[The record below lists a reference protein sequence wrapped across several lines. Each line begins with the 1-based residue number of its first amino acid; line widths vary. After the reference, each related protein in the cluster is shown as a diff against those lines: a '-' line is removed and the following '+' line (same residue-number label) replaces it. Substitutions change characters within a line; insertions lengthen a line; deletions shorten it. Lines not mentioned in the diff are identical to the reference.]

1 MYYNYGNRG
10 VYDIRH
16 PYDDPTPPS
25 YYSDYLNQAHIQQA
39 LGVSVNYTSSNS
51 DIYYAFQ
58 ASGDFIYPNF
68 LLDLQD
74 ILASGVRVAMMYGD
88 ADYIC
93 NWLGGEAV
101 SKTVNHTHKA
111 DFLAAG
117 YEPMV
122 YGGME
127 YGEVRE
133 RGNFSFTRIYE
144 AGHEVPF
151 YQPQAALAHFQRV
164 IEARDIPTGMEKV
177 TANLT
182 SYGTPNATHTNPY
195 VSLPPT
201 GSAARASWSAS
212 LVASYDML
220 DQMPPPTQTP

>member
-16 PYDDPTPPS
+16 PYNDPTPPS

-74 ILASGVRVAMMYGD
+74 ILASGVRVAMLYGD

-101 SKTVNHTHKA
+101 SKAVNHTHKA

-164 IEARDIPTGMEKV
+164 IEARDIPTGLEMV

-182 SYGTPNATHTNPY
+182 SNGTPNATHTNPY

-201 GSAARASWSAS
+201 ESAARASWSAS

-220 DQMPPPTQTP
+220 DQMPPPTPTP